1 MTSRKGKILN
11 WTDVENRFVLFS
23 IASLVYF
30 VGKFFMLLDMV
41 QQYDKEKVTFY
52 RELREKV
59 ILQLG
64 MKEDHK
70 KIVSFLAKVGIVG
83 IDEKDKVVH
92 VGVPNEFVLTQAK
105 KFFQKSIKE
114 AINTVYNPQFNVK
127 FVIYSGF
134 ANNGSELLI
143 NLKKVLNIKESTK
156 EMEHPSIKKSIK
168 SELAEYFGIL
178 FDPIYRFDNFVVG
191 ANSNIA
197 FSASKA
203 TAEHPGQTYNPLF
216 LYGHVW
222 LWKTHLMQAI
232 GNEIME
238 HYPEKVVL
246 YLPTSKL
253 IDEIVLALRGNKLGN
268 LLKKF
273 EEVDVLLIDDIQFLA
288 DKEKTQEIFYNIFN
302 DFQLKKKQIILS
314 SDRPPKELVHI
325 EPRLKSRFALGLVAD
340 IQAPDFE
347 TRIAILQSKLNAK
360 SEALDFEF
368 LELIAKHIKDNVR
381 ELEGALNILITR
393 KKVLHAELTRDDV
406 VACLKTLGYYLEQE
420 MDNTQKAIQSNTKSI
435 QNFANLVD
443 MVAQYYNVWV
453 NELKSESRRRE
464 ITVSRQIL
472 MLLAKKYFWRTLEK
486 IGDYFGGKN
495 HASVIYAINNTEKK
509 MKTDTDMAHD
519 YQVFVDWLGK

>member
-1 MTSRKGKILN
+1 
-11 WTDVENRFVLFS
+11 
-23 IASLVYF
+23 
-30 VGKFFMLLDMV
+30 MLLDMV

-216 LYGHVW
+216 LYGHV
-222 LWKTHLMQAI
+222 
-232 GNEIME
+232 
-238 HYPEKVVL
+238 
-246 YLPTSKL
+246 
-253 IDEIVLALRGNKLGN
+253 
-268 LLKKF
+268 
-273 EEVDVLLIDDIQFLA
+273 
-288 DKEKTQEIFYNIFN
+288 
-302 DFQLKKKQIILS
+302 
-314 SDRPPKELVHI
+314 
-325 EPRLKSRFALGLVAD
+325 
-340 IQAPDFE
+340 
-347 TRIAILQSKLNAK
+347 
-360 SEALDFEF
+360 
-368 LELIAKHIKDNVR
+368 
-381 ELEGALNILITR
+381 
-393 KKVLHAELTRDDV
+393 
-406 VACLKTLGYYLEQE
+406 
-420 MDNTQKAIQSNTKSI
+420 
-435 QNFANLVD
+435 
-443 MVAQYYNVWV
+443 
-453 NELKSESRRRE
+453 
-464 ITVSRQIL
+464 
-472 MLLAKKYFWRTLEK
+472 
-486 IGDYFGGKN
+486 
-495 HASVIYAINNTEKK
+495 
-509 MKTDTDMAHD
+509 
-519 YQVFVDWLGK
+519 